1 MILLLQKQ
9 AVKNYLDQFNQ
20 ILTNRMVL
28 FTSRAAPQIF
38 LQSII
43 LKPLKMLMAKLY
55 LLLVGPL
62 AGRPT
67 LNWAGVGDG
76 HAYHKK
82 LNKSL
87 KLVNKYLLIFFSTP
101 ILFALFQQVLTC

>member
-1 MILLLQKQ
+1 MVYVISTTVLQILLQG
-9 AVKNYLDQFNQ
+9 
-20 ILTNRMVL
+20 
-28 FTSRAAPQIF
+28 
-38 LQSII
+38 II

-76 HAYHKK
+76 NAYHKK